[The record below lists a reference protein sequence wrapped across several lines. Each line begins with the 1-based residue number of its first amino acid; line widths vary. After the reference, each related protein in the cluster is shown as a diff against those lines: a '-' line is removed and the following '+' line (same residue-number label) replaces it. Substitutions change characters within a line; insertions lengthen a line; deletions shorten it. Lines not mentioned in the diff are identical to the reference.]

1 MAHFKSS
8 AITATYFEVKY
19 STCVCSPVRI
29 TLWIN
34 AVDFFHTFSAL
45 DVSYLTVGLY
55 SIVIDRCASYCRAC
69 AVKYMLSDVCV

>member
-1 MAHFKSS
+1 MAHFKSA

-34 AVDFFHTFSAL
+34 AVDFFHTLSAL
-45 DVSYLTVGLY
+45 FVSSLTVDLY
-55 SIVIDRCASYCRAC
+55 SIVIDRCAS
-69 AVKYMLSDVCV
+69 